1 LIEICAITA
10 EPPPPLTES
19 DNLHAVRSAGLVALC
34 APAEDQALTPAVL
47 WSREEMLEKLM
58 EQCDLLPV
66 RYGSRVEDDAAVAR
80 VLSERQGQLAEA
92 LERVRGAVEVAVRV
106 LQTDEPSGTSERP
119 PESGADYLRSKAR
132 HAKVATDVHE
142 ALGGLARASTEQPGR
157 AGSEV
162 LRAAYLVDRGSVGSF
177 VERVAELQTAKPQL
191 RLLCTGPWP
200 PYSFTSG

>member
-1 LIEICAITA
+1 VIEICAITA
-10 EPPPPLTES
+10 EPPPPLPES
-19 DNLHAVRSAGLVALC
+19 DNLHAVCSAGLVALC
-34 APAEDQALTPAVL
+34 TPADEQPLTPSVL

-80 VLSERQGQLAEA
+80 VLAERQGQLAEA

-106 LQTDEPSGTSERP
+106 LETDAAPSTAEPPASGT
-119 PESGADYLRSKAR
+119 DYLRSKTR

-142 ALGGLARASTEQPGR
+142 ALGRLARASTQQAGR
-157 AGSEV
+157 AGSEL
-162 LRAAYLVDRGSVGSF
+162 LRAAYLVDRGAVGSF
-177 VERVAELQTAKPQL
+177 VERVAELQKAKPQL

-200 PYSFTSG
+200 PYSFTSR